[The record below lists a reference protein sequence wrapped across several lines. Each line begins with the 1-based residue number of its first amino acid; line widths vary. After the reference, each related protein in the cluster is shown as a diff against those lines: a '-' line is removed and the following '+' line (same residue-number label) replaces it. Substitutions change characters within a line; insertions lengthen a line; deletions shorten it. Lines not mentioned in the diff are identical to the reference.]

1 MMFEA
6 DVEFFR
12 TEVSDQD
19 RLKSA
24 IWDDAQFTAYVLNV
38 GLEDALY
45 AVSDFHANVASQLKA
60 QGISSPR
67 DSEWA
72 GRTIGL
78 CQRLKSRRQ
87 QLRKALR
94 ESAPDGAQIVADIAA
109 EIKADWSD

>member
-1 MMFEA
+1 MMFET

-12 TEVSDQD
+12 TERTGQD

-24 IWDDAQFTAYVLNV
+24 IWSDAEFEGFVAEV

-45 AVSDFHANVASQLKA
+45 DVSDFHANVASQLKA

-94 ESAPDGAQIVADIAA
+94 ESREDGADLVAEIAA